1 MRKRQMINFD
11 SMKQAHKILGYV
23 LITAV
28 VFGIM
33 SFTLHV
39 QQTKVYKLEL
49 TSQEVQII
57 YDALGELPA
66 KTSEGIR
73 MKIAKQVNEQNTPA
87 K

>member
-1 MRKRQMINFD
+1 
-11 SMKQAHKILGYV
+11 MKQTHKILGYAF
-23 LITAV
+23 ITAV

-39 QQTKVYKLEL
+39 QQTKVYKLDL
-49 TSQEVQII
+49 TTQEVQII

>member
-1 MRKRQMINFD
+1 
-11 SMKQAHKILGYV
+11 MKQTHKFLGYA

-33 SFTLHV
+33 SFTLRV

-49 TSQEVQII
+49 TTQEVQII

-73 MKIAKQVNEQNTPA
+73 MKIAKQVNEQNNVT

>member
-1 MRKRQMINFD
+1 MINFD
-11 SMKQAHKILGYV
+11 SMKQTHKILGFAF
-23 LITAV
+23 ITAV

-39 QQTKVYKLEL
+39 QQTKVYKLDL
-49 TSQEVQII
+49 TTQEVQII

-73 MKIAKQVNEQNTPA
+73 LKIAKQVNEQNNVT

>member
-1 MRKRQMINFD
+1 MINFD
-11 SMKQAHKILGYV
+11 TMKQTHKTLGY
-23 LITAV
+23 LTIGAFLLV
-28 VFGIM
+28 VFTLTM
-33 SFTLHV
+33 SFTV
-39 QQTKVYKLEL
+39 REQKAYKLDL
-49 TSQEVQII
+49 SAQEVQLI